1 MGKIPLNRINFDDFD
16 DYDDIEYFESKRT
29 TKRKAKNEKYT
40 ENHDEGDVHEPQR
53 MPSGWRE
60 GDSFIGLRR
69 KGRSDTSRP
78 L

>member
-40 ENHDEGDVHEPQR
+40 ENYDEGDFHEPQR

-60 GDSFIGLRR
+60 GDSHIGKSKKARNY
-69 KGRSDTSRP
+69 GS
-78 L
+78 

>member
-1 MGKIPLNRINFDDFD
+1 M
-16 DYDDIEYFESKRT
+16 
-29 TKRKAKNEKYT
+29 AKNEKYT
-40 ENHDEGDVHEPQR
+40 ENYDEGDVHEPQR

>member
-1 MGKIPLNRINFDDFD
+1 MGKIPLNRINLDDLD
-16 DYDDIEYFESKRT
+16 DYDDAEYFQSKRT

-40 ENHDEGDVHEPQR
+40 ENYDEADFHEPQR
-53 MPSGWRE
+53 MPPGWRE
-60 GDSFIGLRR
+60 GDSYIGLRR

>member
-16 DYDDIEYFESKRT
+16 DYDDTEYLESKRT
-29 TKRKAKNEKYT
+29 AKRKVKNEKHT
-40 ENHDEGDVHEPQR
+40 ENYDESDFHEPQR
-53 MPSGWRE
+53 LPSGWRE

>member
-16 DYDDIEYFESKRT
+16 DDDDIEYFESKRT

-40 ENHDEGDVHEPQR
+40 ENYDEGDVHEPQR